1 MSGYD
6 LVSVGLVAVDVLV
19 RLPREVRANDKQMV
33 EELIIQGGAPV
44 GSGSAGVAMPGYRV
58 GMVARMGENTL
69 SAVALEQFSRYG
81 VSTDLVV
88 RDATSRP
95 AIALVEIDPVTSER
109 TVFIQMDDYGY
120 LRPEDIPVE
129 VIRDARALL
138 VDSYDLDA
146 TGRALRAAGPGCR
159 TVLDFESGDPA
170 RLRELIG
177 LGTDVILPLAAA
189 RELAGAVEPEEVLR
203 ALAGWTEGQVVVTD
217 GIRGSWAWERESG
230 QVVNQA
236 AFKVESVDSTGC
248 GDAYHAGYI
257 IGLLEGWALP
267 LRMEMGSL
275 LASRVATQVGGRSAL
290 PGRTQLPELLR
301 PDVSESLRRLL
312 YGMAGKAADQDARAI
327 QNPPESTES

>member
-1 MSGYD
+1 M
-6 LVSVGLVAVDVLV
+6 SVGLVAVDVLV

-33 EELIIQGGAPV
+33 EDLIIQGGAPV
-44 GSGSAGVAMPGYRV
+44 GSGSAGVGMLGYRV
-58 GMVARMGENTL
+58 GLVARMGENTL
-69 SAVALEQFSRYG
+69 STVALEQFTRYG

-88 RDATSRP
+88 RDASSRP

-129 VIRDARALL
+129 AIRDARILL

-146 TGRALRAAGPGCR
+146 TERALRAAGPGCR

-177 LGTDVILPLAAA
+177 LGTDAILPLGAA
-189 RELAGAVEPEEVLR
+189 RELTGAAAPEDALR
-203 ALAGWTEGQVVVTD
+203 ALSGWTEGQVVVTD
-217 GIRGSWAWERESG
+217 GIHGSWALERESG
-230 QVVNQA
+230 QVVQQP
-236 AFKVESVDSTGC
+236 AFQVESVDSTGC

-275 LASRVATQVGGRSAL
+275 LASRVATKVGGRSAL
-290 PGRTQLPELLR
+290 PTRAQLPELLR
-301 PDVSESLRRLL
+301 PEVSERLRASLSAL
-312 YGMAGKAADQDARAI
+312 A
-327 QNPPESTES
+327 